1 MTANRLARPLLPTR
15 EYPAQRACL
24 ACRTGSSLMSPFRFR
39 KQQSALELASQ
50 DLVFCRHIL
59 IPQQEFLIDR
69 SGEATT
75 RAQCI
80 LDSP

>member
-1 MTANRLARPLLPTR
+1 
-15 EYPAQRACL
+15 
-24 ACRTGSSLMSPFRFR
+24 MSPFRFR